1 MMAPGPFTMVP
12 PPVHGPQYG
21 EGISD
26 DFTLT
31 YHGYLSAPM
40 LVTLGEKRPAPT
52 DPNAPIVDKA
62 GTPIHSL
69 NLNLPDAVYNTWLI
83 TNAQPGAWGSF
94 TMAIGT
100 NHVQGTVLI
109 GAWNFNQGQQ
119 TPQNATYAQTAL
131 SFYPGLNL
139 RVDDLFNSKATLYVS
154 LGGTGGRYGT
164 AGKYD
169 SGMYGTPVVGGI
181 FGLGELV
188 AIERAY
194 GDLTLRVE
202 EGVGVN
208 GHGSTGTQGTTVIAH
223 THLMAGY
230 KDTLKAGVHYMTSF
244 TQDDRIAPRDPD
256 GSIKIVGA
264 DMHFSGGILGDLFV
278 GGSFVKLTH
287 AQHVD
292 GSIQTV
298 HVSGGQ
304 AFMDNYLGDDTTKE
318 TGNDHATGSLR
329 NVEVQYDYSLGAL
342 ARYPENF
349 WGDGPDLRFTL
360 FGLFTQVGSYDP
372 LWDHVKKL
380 KFGAQVLYSPLSWFQ
395 VGVRGDRVIPNMDTD
410 PNVAPTADD
419 RVRSTGQNF
428 SILSPKITLRS
439 QFAAHETVSFQYS
452 HYFYGTTIY
461 GNPGI
466 PMTPKPDLMQISGI
480 PSRPFDSDV
489 FSIQG
494 TMWF

>member
-1 MMAPGPFTMVP
+1 LTADPMAPGPFTMVP
-12 PPVHGPQYG
+12 PPVHGPAYG
-21 EGISD
+21 EGVSD

-40 LVTLGEKRPAPT
+40 LVTLGEKRPQSTA
-52 DPNAPIVDKA
+52 ADKA

-69 NLNLPDAVYNTWLI
+69 NLNLPDAVYNTWLQ
-83 TNAQPGAWGSF
+83 TYAQPGAWGSF
-94 TMAIGT
+94 TMGIGT
-100 NHVQGTVLI
+100 SHVQGTVLI

-119 TPQNATYAQTAL
+119 TPQNAAYAQTAL
-131 SFYPGLNL
+131 SFYPGL
-139 RVDDLFNSKATLYVS
+139 RFIVDDLFQSKTRMELR

-169 SGMYGTPVVGGI
+169 SGVYGTPIVGGI
-181 FGLGELV
+181 FGLGQLV
-188 AIERAY
+188 ALERDF
-194 GDLTLRVE
+194 GDLRLGIE

-208 GHGSTGTQGTTVIAH
+208 GHGANGPLGTTMTGH
-223 THLMAGY
+223 THLLFNY
-230 KDTLKAGVHYMTSF
+230 KNDTLKGGVHYMVAW
-244 TQDDRIAPRDPD
+244 TQDERQAPRDPD
-256 GSIKIVGA
+256 GSIKIIGA
-264 DMHFSGGILGDLFV
+264 DMRFNGGVFGELFV

-304 AFMDNYLGDDTTKE
+304 AFMDNYLGTDPTPE

-329 NVEVQYDYSLGAL
+329 NFEVQYDYSFGAL

-349 WGDGPDLRFTL
+349 WGDGPDLKFTL
-360 FGLFTQVGSYDP
+360 FGLFTQVGSFDP
-372 LWDHVKKL
+372 VWDHVKKL
-380 KFGAQVLYSPLSWFQ
+380 KFGAQVVYSPLSWFSTGLR
-395 VGVRGDRVIPNMDTD
+395 VDRVIPSMDTD
-410 PNVAPTADD
+410 INAPPEEPI
-419 RVRSTGQNF
+419 RSVGQNF

-452 HYFYGTTIY
+452 HYFYGTKADGT
-461 GNPGI
+461 PGI
-466 PMTPKPDLMQISGI
+466 PVTPKPDLMQISGN
-480 PSRPFDSDV
+480 PLKPFDSDV